1 MGNCLKST
9 SEDDDISF
17 LRENIEPSPR
27 DSVDQ
32 NAAIQ
37 PTYSSSIQATSLQH
51 QLQQTEEEQIK
62 IAKRI
67 GLIQHLPTCLYDG
80 SKQNRECIIC
90 FVEFVVNDNV
100 RYLPCMHFFHQSCID
115 DWLMRSLTCPE
126 CLEPVDS
133 ALLTSYENS

>member
-9 SEDDDISF
+9 SEDDNISF
-17 LRENIEPSPR
+17 LRENIETTPR
-27 DSVDQ
+27 ESIDQ
-32 NAAIQ
+32 NVMQ
-37 PTYSSSIQATSLQH
+37 PTYTSQSTQQTSLQH
-51 QLQQTEEEQIK
+51 ASEEEQIK

-67 GLIQHLPTCLYDG
+67 GLIQHLPTSLFDG
-80 SKQNRECIIC
+80 SKKNRECIIC
-90 FVEFVVNDNV
+90 FVEFEIGDNV
-100 RYLPCMHFFHQSCID
+100 RYLPCMHFFHQHCID

>member
-1 MGNCLKST
+1 MTHTFTLFQQHAGG
-9 SEDDDISF
+9 
-17 LRENIEPSPR
+17 
-27 DSVDQ
+27 V
-32 NAAIQ
+32 Q

-51 QLQQTEEEQIK
+51 QLQQSEEEQIK

-80 SKQNRECIIC
+80 SKKNRECIIC